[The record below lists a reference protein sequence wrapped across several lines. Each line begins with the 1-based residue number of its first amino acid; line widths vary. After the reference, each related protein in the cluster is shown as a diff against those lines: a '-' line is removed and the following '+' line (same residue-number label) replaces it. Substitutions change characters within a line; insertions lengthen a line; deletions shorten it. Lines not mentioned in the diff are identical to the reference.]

1 MLQATPCSAKQMF
14 PRGNFRAERRSGPAL
29 DDSSWLLPLGIL
41 RRGHWGV
48 WGSNMC
54 KRSDTSIGA
63 GPPSLVQVPS
73 CRSRQSAALLAGPV
87 APSPR
92 DAALSVGKFAEC
104 RLASPTRASWR
115 RIRHHIVSRAEAG
128 AIRDTSYNCG
138 GAKFPRGNTVS
149 DRFDRS
155 GFLSAQGS
163 FQSRFFTPTLQT
175 ASIATLPGAQSYTVR
190 HYL

>member
-1 MLQATPCSAKQMF
+1 MLQATACSAEQMF

-29 DDSSWLLPLGIL
+29 DDSSRLLPLGIL

-54 KRSDTSIGA
+54 KRSNTSIGTV
-63 GPPSLVQVPS
+63 PPSLAQDPS
-73 CRSRQSAALLAGPV
+73 CRSRPSAALLAGPV
-87 APSPR
+87 GPSPR
-92 DAALSVGKFAEC
+92 DPALSVGKFAAS
-104 RLASPTRASWR
+104 RLASPTRAWWR
-115 RIRHHIVSRAEAG
+115 RSRHHIVSRAEAG
-128 AIRDTSYNCG
+128 AIRDTSDNCC

-149 DRFDRS
+149 DHFDRS

-163 FQSRFFTPTLQT
+163 FQGRFFPPTLQT